1 MYNLYSNNLKFEPIS
16 VKHCSDEYVSW
27 LNDEDVNKYLES
39 GGDYDLN
46 KLKRY
51 LINHEKKQTFFLAI
65 FIKNKNKH
73 IGNIKI
79 DPIDSKL
86 KSGEYGIMIGDKS
99 AWGKGYAYEASD
111 YIIKYCF
118 SNLKLNQI
126 TLGVKKANIS
136 AIKLYKKLGF
146 KIYENIFENAD
157 SYRMFKKNEQ

>member
-1 MYNLYSNNLKFEPIS
+1 MYNLYSNNLKYEPIS

-51 LINHEKKQTFFLAI
+51 LMNHEKKQTFFWAI

-99 AWGKGYAYEASD
+99 EWGNGYAYEASD
-111 YIIKYCF
+111 FIIKYCF
-118 SNLKLNQI
+118 SKLELNQI
-126 TLGVKKANIS
+126 KLGV
-136 AIKLYKKLGF
+136 IKENLHAVRLYKKLGF
-146 KIYENIFENAD
+146 KICENVFENSD
-157 SYRMFKKNEQ
+157 SYIMIKKNG